1 MTNLPLMRSGAR
13 TVYRLP
19 RANRARTLLRLVVPV
34 GCFAPSLMAPAFAQ
48 SQGKPEAPKFN
59 VAAVTPFR
67 DSFAIIVQG
76 QARGWEV
83 YALERTATGFLYTE
97 RMSLGSAN
105 HGSAEVLLDSQLKP
119 TRAHDSTVV
128 LGKSL
133 GSDVHYRGQHA
144 TGVAWLYTD
153 SGPRKTSIDTV
164 LPTGAFDGRALM
176 GLVLTLDWH
185 PGAQYTL
192 TMFDTDQGII
202 TQRLT
207 VIGEEHITIPSGTRN
222 VFRADLSDL
231 TDATST
237 QAPVS
242 MWVTVTRPHRIVKVG
257 GVIGDV
263 DVSTVLVAASP

>member
-1 MTNLPLMRSGAR
+1 MT
-13 TVYRLP
+13 
-19 RANRARTLLRLVVPV
+19 LRRV
-34 GCFAPSLMAPAFAQ
+34 GVLIGFVTPMLAAPAIAQ
-48 SQGKPEAPKFN
+48 RQREPQAPQFD

-83 YALERTATGFLYTE
+83 YALERTATGFLYIE

-105 HGSAEVLLDSQLKP
+105 HGSAEVLLDSQLRP
-119 TRAHDSTVV
+119 TRAQDSTVV
-128 LGKSL
+128 FGKSL
-133 GSDVHYRGQHA
+133 GSDVHYSGQHA
-144 TGVAWLYTD
+144 TGVAWVYTD
-153 SGPRKTSIDTV
+153 SGPRKTPIDTV

-185 PGAQYTL
+185 PGAQYAL
-192 TMFDTDQGII
+192 TMFETDQGMI

-207 VIGEEHITIPSGTRN
+207 VIDEEHITIPSGSRN

-231 TDATST
+231 TDPATT

-242 MWVTVTRPHRIVKVG
+242 IWVTVTKPHRIVKVG
-257 GVIGDV
+257 GVTGDFT
-263 DVSTVLVAASP
+263 TVLVAASP